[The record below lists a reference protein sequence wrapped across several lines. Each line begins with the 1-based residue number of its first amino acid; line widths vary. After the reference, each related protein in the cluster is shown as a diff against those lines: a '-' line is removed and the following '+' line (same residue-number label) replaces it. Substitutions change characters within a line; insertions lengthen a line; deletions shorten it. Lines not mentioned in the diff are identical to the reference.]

1 MRAFA
6 FVGADEQE
14 RLQRSVRKFSARTN
28 TVKADPRIGLLA
40 ISWGIGYNPQNCAHA
55 EEILRIQG
63 SRSTNHWRGEHSNY
77 DQGLGLGFRY
87 DALKTNPF
95 DTKMRTDSTLLFL
108 PHYSRTFQ
116 PNFAAKLTQGI

>member
-1 MRAFA
+1 MR
-6 FVGADEQE
+6 
-14 RLQRSVRKFSARTN
+14 RKFFVFRAL
-28 TVKADPRIGLLA
+28 DPQTIGD
-40 ISWGIGYNPQNCAHA
+40 Q
-55 EEILRIQG
+55 
-63 SRSTNHWRGEHSNY
+63 GEHSNY